1 MLNALVLLLMSSLAN
16 HVTAGSRQP
25 SEAHLEAGNP
35 YMMPLRRESVPIKR
49 HGKIASFKTTYS
61 GLISVGSPARQEFRA
76 VFDTGSGHVV
86 LPSADCGSESC
97 LAHRRYDMTLSHTA
111 QLINADG
118 TLVEEGEY
126 ADQATI
132 GFGTGQI
139 TGEFVQ
145 DNLCLG
151 PGIRPEAVNESDW
164 LLRPCT
170 DVAIVSAIEMST
182 QPFKSFKFDGII
194 GLGLSSLAVSP
205 AFSFFAILASKP
217 GFSPRFGFF
226 LTEDDDK
233 EESEL
238 ALGGYNPSRLLE
250 PLAWTAVAKADLGHW
265 QVPIIAVRIDG
276 KVLDLC
282 VDGTCRGIV
291 DTGSSHLGVPKT
303 HHKEVA
309 EKLTKEAVDILDCRL
324 ALAPTVEIELP
335 GVNITVP
342 PMTYMRR
349 LPLREGVSVS
359 SGKGV
364 TMHPDLVSQ
373 ARAPPTEGD
382 QMSVLNVNMTTG
394 AGLEVNKTN
403 VTSNSSR
410 SQASELVATPPPLRS
425 TKRFCRPKTMPVD
438 LPAPLGPKLFILG
451 EPVLHRYYTV
461 YDWSVPR
468 IGWGLAAN
476 RQNMADP
483 GEEVDRVGSLPDGV
497 DSVLL
502 QKHVQMDLIQAGSLA
517 ETDDFALAQ
526 VTVQIRRAARV
537 CLTSTY

>member
-1 MLNALVLLLMSSLAN
+1 MFPRLLLLLSASCIKA
-16 HVTAGSRQP
+16 Q
-25 SEAHLEAGNP
+25 LEAGNP

-49 HGKIASFKTTYS
+49 HGKTASFKTTYS
-61 GLISVGSPARQEFRA
+61 GVISVGTPVRQEFRA

-86 LPSADCGSESC
+86 LPSADCGSETC
-97 LAHRRYDMTLSHTA
+97 LAHRRYDMTQSHTA

-145 DNLCLG
+145 DSLCLG
-151 PGIRPEAVNESDW
+151 PGERPEAVNESDW
-164 LLRPCT
+164 QLRPCT
-170 DVAIVSAIEMST
+170 DMAIVSAIEMST

-217 GFSPRFGFF
+217 SFSPRFAFF
-226 LTEDDDK
+226 LTEEDDK

-276 KVLDLC
+276 QVLDVC
-282 VDGTCRGIV
+282 ADGTCRGIV

-303 HHKEVA
+303 HHQVVA
-309 EKLTKEAVDILDCRL
+309 EKLTQEAVNILDCRL

-335 GVNITVP
+335 GINITVP

-364 TMHPDLVSQ
+364 TMHPDVASQ
-373 ARAPPTEGD
+373 SRASPTEDGT
-382 QMSVLNVNMTTG
+382 MPVLNGNMTADAG
-394 AGLEVNKTN
+394 ASAN
-403 VTSNSSR
+403 VTTNTSGSV
-410 SQASELVATPPPLRS
+410 ASELVTTPPALRS

-483 GEEVDRVGSLPDGV
+483 GEIVDRVGSLPDGV

-502 QKHVQMDLIQAGSLA
+502 QKHVQMDLFQGGSLV

-526 VTVQIRRAARV
+526 VTVQVRLRARA